1 MSPSTS
7 QSLPT
12 GKDPPG
18 ASTTTTTR
26 PSSIASP
33 RLPYAALQPSQ
44 QAQEAQEAMPAR
56 PPFTPFFTL
65 VDDASSSS
73 THHPVNVRYIFS
85 DDDDQDLTDDF
96 LAAISGE
103 PSPQSSSH
111 IMQSSSSITSSQR
124 PSARDAREPEHR
136 TILVDLDATGTA
148 VTSAHSLS
156 SSWQVLSASVT
167 KAPTWESGPTA
178 ADNNEEDGAS
188 ARFMLRLEGTK
199 GRDERMRER
208 IRGVW
213 KGGGRAEDFQ
223 VLVEEFER
231 KMRVLKTVVDTGK
244 DTLGGDEPEDGVEDD
259 REHEHEHE
267 HEGEGEKEGD
277 GEGEAEKEGQGQ

>member
-18 ASTTTTTR
+18 STTTITR

-33 RLPYAALQPSQ
+33 RLPYASLEPS
-44 QAQEAQEAMPAR
+44 QAQEAQQAFETMPAR
-56 PPFTPFFTL
+56 PPFSPFFTL
-65 VDDASSSS
+65 IDDASTSS
-73 THHPVNVRYIFS
+73 THHPINVRYIFS

-111 IMQSSSSITSSQR
+111 IMHSSSSITSSSQR
-124 PSARDAREPEHR
+124 PSARDTREPEHR
-136 TILVDLDATGTA
+136 TIIVDLDATGTA
-148 VTSAHSLS
+148 VAAAHSLS

-178 ADNNEEDGAS
+178 ADNSEEDGAA
-188 ARFMLRLEGTK
+188 ARFMLRLEGVK

-208 IRGVW
+208 VRGVW
-213 KGGGRAEDFQ
+213 REGGEVRAEDFQ

-231 KMRVLKTVVDTGK
+231 KMRVLRTVVETGR
-244 DTLGGDEPEDGVEDD
+244 DALGVEEGEDGGEDGG
-259 REHEHEHE
+259 EGEHEHE
-267 HEGEGEKEGD
+267 HEGEVD
-277 GEGEAEKEGQGQ
+277 GEGEKDGQGE